1 MRLLPEPMGKI
12 REGSI
17 LFRGKDLAS
26 QPESGMRKI
35 RGDRISMIFQEPMTS
50 LNPVLTVGYQL
61 EEALFSHKS
70 LTSSER
76 TRNAAALLE
85 AVGLPDATDKLR
97 EYPHQLSG
105 GMRQRVMIAMALACN
120 PDLLIADEP
129 TTALDVT
136 IQAQILDIL
145 KKLQQ
150 DRGMS
155 VILITHNLGVVAET
169 ARRILVM
176 YAGKIVE
183 SSSTENIFR
192 NPSHPYTRGLLD
204 SIPRLGDSRKDRCK
218 LATIPGMVPH
228 PFDFPEGC
236 RFHPRCPFA
245 MGKCR
250 VSEPPLFSVGDSH
263 QAACWLYEPGAA
275 GRGVDI
281 KTPRDALPAKTEP
294 VSPDPVLEIRNL
306 QKTFEI
312 RGKYGGRDMVKAV
325 SDVSLDIFRGETLGL
340 VGESGCGKSTT
351 GKTIVGL
358 ENPTK
363 GQILW
368 KGRDSLFLK
377 GGDRD
382 EFRRKV
388 QMVFQDPYSSLNPR
402 MTVKEIVA
410 EGVEIHNL
418 AKSEKQKE
426 EMVSKALK
434 DAGLRP
440 EYMVR
445 YPHEFSGGQRQRIGI
460 ARALVMNPE
469 LIVCDEP
476 VSALDVSIQ
485 AQVINLLQDLQRE
498 HGLTYLFIAHDLSV
512 VRHISDRVAVMYLGM
527 IMEQAETDTLF
538 EEHRHPYTE
547 ALLSAV
553 PEPDPADRK
562 GRIILEGDLPSP
574 VNLPQGCP
582 FNTRCHRKKGRI
594 CEEKR
599 PPLVDLGNGHKAACW
614 WVAE

>member
-1 MRLLPEPMGKI
+1 M
-12 REGSI
+12 
-17 LFRGKDLAS
+17 FRGTDLAS
-26 QPESGMRKI
+26 QSENRMRKI

-70 LTSSER
+70 LSPSER
-76 TRNAAALLE
+76 TRNAAGLLD
-85 AVGLPDATDKLR
+85 AVGLPDAVDKLR

-183 SSSTENIFR
+183 SSSTENIFG

-204 SIPRLGDSRKDRCK
+204 SIPRLGDSRTERFK

-228 PFDFPEGC
+228 PFDFPQGC

-245 MGKCR
+245 MDKCR
-250 VSEPPLFSVGDSH
+250 VSEPPLFAVADDH

-275 GRGVDI
+275 ARGVDI
-281 KTPRDALPAKTEP
+281 KTPRKPLEEKAGND
-294 VSPDPVLEIRNL
+294 SPEPVLEIRGL
-306 QKTFEI
+306 YKTFEI
-312 RGKYGGRDMVKAV
+312 RGKYGGRAMVKAV
-325 SDVSLDIFRGETLGL
+325 NDVSLDIFRGETLGL

-358 ENPTK
+358 ENPTQ

-368 KGRDSLFLK
+368 KGADSLYLA
-377 GGDRD
+377 GEDRD

-410 EGVEIHNL
+410 EGVEIHHL
-418 AKSEKQKE
+418 AEDEKQKE
-426 EMVSKALK
+426 QMVARALE

-553 PEPDPADRK
+553 PEPDPSGGK

-594 CEEKR
+594 CEQKR
-599 PPLVDLGNGHKAACW
+599 PPLVDLGNGHRVACW
-614 WVAE
+614 WLAEQEV